1 MNYINIPQRKSY
13 FLHTFLFLIKAAYR
27 CLIQQLT
34 EVFRMVTIKERED
47 SVQPRNKINL
57 RALKIQNGFHMSL
70 ILLST
75 LLTNHAFAKLYV
87 WLRLKLSI
95 YAR

>member
-1 MNYINIPQRKSY
+1 M
-13 FLHTFLFLIKAAYR
+13 
-27 CLIQQLT
+27 QQLT

-47 SVQPRNKINL
+47 SAQPRNKTNL

-75 LLTNHAFAKLYV
+75 FLTNRAFAKLYV
-87 WLRLKLSI
+87 WLMQKLSI
-95 YAR
+95 CAF

>member
-1 MNYINIPQRKSY
+1 M
-13 FLHTFLFLIKAAYR
+13 
-27 CLIQQLT
+27 QQLT

-47 SVQPRNKINL
+47 SAQLRNKTNL

-75 LLTNHAFAKLYV
+75 LFINHAFAKL
-87 WLRLKLSI
+87 
-95 YAR
+95 